1 MLRLILAFVDIML
14 HRRGPEDL
22 PSSQFLVWLLIAVS
36 LGVELGVLYANDGS
50 MREAAVSVLVT
61 LLDVW
66 FVWALLRTF
75 NRQRRFRQT
84 MSALLGTDT
93 ILNLAGA
100 PLVPWLK
107 ASAAATTAASSAA
120 TAPEAQITLPLLLT
134 ALLGIWSIDIAAFVF
149 ARALERP
156 YVLCVAIM
164 LGYVL
169 LIVSLQTTLLAPVG

>member
-1 MLRLILAFVDIML
+1 VLRLILAFVDIML

-22 PSSQFLVWLLIAVS
+22 PSSQFLVWLLLAVAV
-36 LGVELGVLYANDGS
+36 GVDLGVLFMADGTP
-50 MREAAVSVLVT
+50 RAAAVVVLIQF
-61 LLDVW
+61 LDVW

-75 NRQRRFRQT
+75 NRQKRFRQT
-84 MSALLGTDT
+84 MCALLGSET

-100 PLVPWLK
+100 PLMPLVAASTD
-107 ASAAATTAASSAA
+107 ASAQ
-120 TAPEAQITLPLLLT
+120 PQITLPLLLT
-134 ALLGIWSIDIAAFVF
+134 ALLGVWSIDIAAFVF

-169 LIVSLQTTLLAPVG
+169 LIVSLQTTLLPSAS

>member
-22 PSSQFLVWLLIAVS
+22 PSSTFLVWSLLAVS
-36 LGVELGVLYANDGS
+36 VGVELGVLFVIDGGA
-50 MREAAVSVLVT
+50 RAAAVTVLVQ

-75 NRQRRFRQT
+75 NKQPRFRQT
-84 MSALLGTDT
+84 MCALLGTET
-93 ILNLAGA
+93 LITLAGA
-100 PLVPWLK
+100 PLAPLLT
-107 ASAAATTAASSAA
+107 ASAAASAE
-120 TAPEAQITLPLLLT
+120 PQITLPLLLT

-149 ARALERP
+149 SRALERP
-156 YVLCVAIM
+156 YLLCVAIM

-169 LIVSLQTTLLAPVG
+169 LIVSLQTSLLPAAT

>member
-1 MLRLILAFVDIML
+1 VLRLILAFVDIML

-22 PSSQFLVWLLIAVS
+22 PSSKFLVWLLLAASV
-36 LGVELGVLYANDGS
+36 GVELAVLFANDRG
-50 MREAAVSVLVT
+50 MRDAAVSVLVAA
-61 LLDVW
+61 LDVW

-75 NRQRRFRQT
+75 NRQRRFAQT
-84 MSALLGTDT
+84 MSALLGTET

-100 PLVPWLK
+100 PLVPLI
-107 ASAAATTAASSAA
+107 ASAAAS
-120 TAPEAQITLPLLLT
+120 PEPQITLPLLLT

-169 LIVSLQTTLLAPVG
+169 LIVSLQTTLLSVS

>member
-1 MLRLILAFVDIML
+1 VLRLILAFVDIML

-22 PSSQFLVWLLIAVS
+22 PSSKFLVWLLLAASV
-36 LGVELGVLYANDGS
+36 GVELAVLFANDGS
-50 MREAAVSVLVT
+50 MRAAAVSVLVAA
-61 LLDVW
+61 LDVW

-75 NRQRRFRQT
+75 NRQRRFLQT
-84 MSALLGTDT
+84 MSALLGTET

-100 PLVPWLK
+100 PLVPLLS
-107 ASAAATTAASSAA
+107 ASAAASTE
-120 TAPEAQITLPLLLT
+120 PQITLPLLLT
-134 ALLGIWSIDIAAFVF
+134 ALLGIWSIDIAEFVF

-169 LIVSLQTTLLAPVG
+169 LIVSLQTTLLAPVT

>member
-1 MLRLILAFVDIML
+1 MLRLVLAFVDIML

-22 PSSQFLVWLLIAVS
+22 PSSQFLVWLLLAVAV
-36 LGVELGVLYANDGS
+36 GVELAIVLANDGTV
-50 MREAAVSVLVT
+50 RAAAVAMLIQF
-61 LLDVW
+61 LDVW

-84 MSALLGTDT
+84 MCALLGTET

-100 PLVPWLK
+100 PLVPLLT
-107 ASAAATTAASSAA
+107 ASAAAS
-120 TAPEAQITLPLLLT
+120 PEPQITLPLLLT
-134 ALLGIWSIDIAAFVF
+134 ALLGVWSIDIAAFVF

-169 LIVSLQTTLLAPVG
+169 LIVSLQTTLLPSGS

>member
-1 MLRLILAFVDIML
+1 VLRLILAFVDIML
-14 HRRGPEDL
+14 HRRGPDDL
-22 PSSQFLVWLLIAVS
+22 PSSKFLVWFLLVISV
-36 LGVELGVLYANDGS
+36 GVELAVLFANDQGLRS
-50 MREAAVSVLVT
+50 AAVSVLVAG
-61 LLDVW
+61 LDVW

-75 NRQRRFRQT
+75 NRQRRFAQT
-84 MSALLGTDT
+84 MSALLGTET

-100 PLVPWLK
+100 PLVPLLNAS
-107 ASAAATTAASSAA
+107 ASAAAE
-120 TAPEAQITLPLLLT
+120 PQITLPLLLT

-169 LIVSLQTTLLAPVG
+169 LIVSLQTTLLAPVSG

>member
-1 MLRLILAFVDIML
+1 MF

-22 PSSQFLVWLLIAVS
+22 PSSQFLVWLLLAVAVS
-36 LGVELGVLYANDGS
+36 VDLGILVANDGGA
-50 MREAAVSVLVT
+50 RAAGVAVLIQF
-61 LLDVW
+61 LDVW

-75 NRQRRFRQT
+75 NRQPRFRQT
-84 MSALLGTDT
+84 MCAWLGTET

-100 PLVPWLK
+100 PLVPLL
-107 ASAAATTAASSAA
+107 ATSAAASEQ
-120 TAPEAQITLPLLLT
+120 PEITLPLLLT

-149 ARALERP
+149 ARALDRP

-169 LIVSLQTTLLAPVG
+169 LIVSLQTSLLPPLS

>member
-1 MLRLILAFVDIML
+1 VLRLILAFVDIML
-14 HRRGPEDL
+14 HRRGPQDL
-22 PSSQFLVWLLIAVS
+22 PSSQFLVWLLLAVAVGVN
-36 LGVELGVLYANDGS
+36 LGILFANDGTV
-50 MREAAVSVLVT
+50 RAAAVAILIQF
-61 LLDVW
+61 LDVW

-84 MSALLGTDT
+84 MSALLGTET

-100 PLVPWLK
+100 PLVPLLE
-107 ASAAATTAASSAA
+107 ASAAASAE
-120 TAPEAQITLPLLLT
+120 PQITLPLLLT
-134 ALLGIWSIDIAAFVF
+134 ALLGVWSIDIAAFVF

-169 LIVSLQTTLLAPVG
+169 LIVSLQTTLLPSVT

>member
-1 MLRLILAFVDIML
+1 VLRLILAFVDIML
-14 HRRGPEDL
+14 HRRGPADL
-22 PSSQFLVWLLIAVS
+22 PSSRFLVWLLLAVS
-36 LGVELGVLYANDGS
+36 LGVELGVLYANDRS

-84 MSALLGTDT
+84 MSALLGTKT
-93 ILNLAGA
+93 ILNVLGA
-100 PLVPWLK
+100 PLLPWLNASTA
-107 ASAAATTAASSAA
+107 ASAASSTAAAA
-120 TAPEAQITLPLLLT
+120 EPQITLPLLLT

-156 YVLCVAIM
+156 YLLCVAIM

-169 LIVSLQTTLLAPVG
+169 LIVSLQTTLLGPIG